1 VEKFAFEFENADTWN
16 SMSINTRDYRLDSRK
31 SVNLDSW
38 PARYEGKLSKE
49 EGLEMLTGLIGKLQK
64 LQALL
69 YADGSQA
76 LLVVLQAMDAAGKD
90 STIRNV
96 FGPVNP
102 QGCKV
107 ASFKSPNSTELL
119 HDFLWR
125 IHQNL
130 PRKGHIGV
138 FNRSHYEDVL
148 IARVKELV
156 PKDLIKKR
164 YEHIN
169 NFEALLHDEG
179 TRVVKFFLHIS
190 RDYQKGRL
198 QERLDTPEKLWKF
211 SPSDIPERL
220 HWDEYQKAFELAFEK
235 CSTPVAPWYIIP
247 AERKWFRN
255 LLVAKTLVETLED
268 MNLKY
273 PEVKFDPKEVRIP

>member
-1 VEKFAFEFENADTWN
+1 
-16 SMSINTRDYRLDSRK
+16 MSVNTKEYRIDSRK
-31 SVNLDSW
+31 SVELDSW
-38 PARYEGKLSKE
+38 PTRYEGRLGKE
-49 EGLEMLTGLIGKLQK
+49 EGLETLAELILRLQR

-69 YADGSQA
+69 YADGSKS

-96 FGPVNP
+96 FGPINP

-107 ASFKSPNSTELL
+107 VSFKGPNSTELL

-125 IHQNL
+125 VHQNV
-130 PRKGHIGV
+130 PRRGHIGV

-148 IARVKELV
+148 IARVKQLV

-169 NFEALLHDEG
+169 NFESLLHDEG

-190 RDYQKGRL
+190 KDYQKEQL

-211 SPSDIPERL
+211 SPQDIPERI

-235 CSTPVAPWYIIP
+235 CSTSEAPWYIVP

-255 LLVAKTLVETLED
+255 LLVTKVLVETLES
-268 MNLKY
+268 MNLRY

>member
-1 VEKFAFEFENADTWN
+1 
-16 SMSINTRDYRLDSRK
+16 MPLNTKDYRIDSNK
-31 SVNLDSW
+31 TVKLAAF
-38 PARYEGKLSKE
+38 PTRYEGKLDKE
-49 EGLEMLTGLIGKLQK
+49 EALALFAKLIEKFK
-64 LQALL
+64 ELQALL
-69 YADGSQA
+69 YADGGKA

-96 FGPVNP
+96 FGPINP

-107 ASFKSPNSTELL
+107 VSFKSPNAAELA

-125 IHQNL
+125 IHQNI

-156 PKDLIKKR
+156 PKEQLKKR
-164 YEHIN
+164 YTHIN
-169 NFEALLHDEG
+169 NFESLLTDEG
-179 TRVVKFFLHIS
+179 TRIVKFFLHIS
-190 RDYQKGRL
+190 PDYQKEQL

-211 SPSDIPERL
+211 SPSDIPERM
-220 HWDEYQKAFELAFEK
+220 HWDEYQKVYETAIEK
-235 CSTPVAPWYIIP
+235 CSSPESPWYIVP

-255 LLVAKTLVETLED
+255 LLVVQVLVDTLAS

-273 PEVKFDPKEVRIP
+273 PEVTFNPKEIKIP

>member
-1 VEKFAFEFENADTWN
+1 
-16 SMSINTRDYRLDSRK
+16 MSFSTRDYRVDSGK
-31 SVNLDSW
+31 SLKLSSF
-38 PARYEGKLSKE
+38 PARYEGKLNKE
-49 EGLEMLTGLIGKLQK
+49 DGLAMFSGLIKRFQE

-69 YADGSQA
+69 YADGSKS

-96 FGPVNP
+96 FGPINP

-107 ASFKSPNSTELL
+107 ASFKGPNPTELA

-125 IHQNL
+125 IHQNV
-130 PRKGHIGV
+130 PRRGHIGV

-156 PKDLIKKR
+156 PKDRIKKR
-164 YEHIN
+164 YDHIN
-169 NFEALLHDEG
+169 NFESLLHDEG

-190 RDYQKGRL
+190 RDYQKEQL

-220 HWDEYQKAFELAFEK
+220 HWDEYQKVYELVLEK
-235 CSTPVAPWYIIP
+235 CSSPETPWYVVP

-255 LLVAKTLVETLED
+255 LLVAKVLVETLESMD
-268 MNLKY
+268 LRY
-273 PEVKFDPKEVRIP
+273 PRVEFDPREIKIP

>member
-1 VEKFAFEFENADTWN
+1 
-16 SMSINTRDYRLDSRK
+16 MSFSTRDYRVDSNK
-31 SVNLDSW
+31 SVKLGSF
-38 PARYEGKLSKE
+38 PVRYEGKLNKE
-49 EGLEMLTGLIGKLQK
+49 EGLEIFAGLIKRFQE

-69 YADGSQA
+69 YADGSQS

-96 FGPVNP
+96 FGPINP

-107 ASFKSPNSTELL
+107 VSFKGPNSTELA

-125 IHQNL
+125 IHQNV

-148 IARVKELV
+148 IVKVKNLA
-156 PKDLIKKR
+156 PKDRIKKR

-169 NFEALLHDEG
+169 NFESLLRDEG
-179 TRVVKFFLHIS
+179 TRIIKFFLHIS
-190 RDYQKGRL
+190 ADYQKEQL

-220 HWDEYQKAFELAFEK
+220 HWDEYQKVYELVLEK
-235 CSTPVAPWYIIP
+235 CSSPEAPWYVVP

-255 LLVAKTLVETLED
+255 LLVAKVLVETLESMD
-268 MNLKY
+268 LSY
-273 PEVKFDPKEVRIP
+273 PKVDFDPKGIRIP

>member
-1 VEKFAFEFENADTWN
+1 
-16 SMSINTRDYRLDSRK
+16 MINTDKYKVPCDSNVK
-31 SVNLDSW
+31 LESW
-38 PARYEGKLSKE
+38 ASRYDGKLSKE
-49 EGLEMLTGLIGKLQK
+49 EVIGEYSSLIEKFQK
-64 LQALL
+64 LQELL

-96 FGPVNP
+96 FSPINP

-107 ASFKSPNSTELL
+107 VSFKSPNNTELA
-119 HDFLWR
+119 HDYLWR
-125 IHQNL
+125 VHKNT
-130 PRKGHIGV
+130 PSKGHIGV

-148 IARVKELV
+148 IVRVKELAPLDRV
-156 PKDLIKKR
+156 KKR

-169 NFEALLHDEG
+169 NFEALLSDEG

-190 RDYQKGRL
+190 NEYQKKQL

-211 SPSDIPERL
+211 SPADIPERML
-220 HWDEYQKAFELAFEK
+220 WNDYRKAYEQVLEK
-235 CSTPVAPWYIIP
+235 CSTPQAPWYIVP

-255 LLVAKTLVETLED
+255 FLIVKVLVETLES

-273 PEVKFDPKEVRIP
+273 PQALFDPREIKIP

>member
-1 VEKFAFEFENADTWN
+1 
-16 SMSINTRDYRLDSRK
+16 MNTKDYKLEPGK
-31 SVNLDSW
+31 SVKLDSW
-38 PARYEGKLSKE
+38 PSRYEGKLTKE
-49 EGLEMLTGLIGKLQK
+49 EGLKMLEGLIKRLQA

-69 YADGSQA
+69 YADGGKA

-90 STIRNV
+90 STIGNV

-107 ASFKSPNSTELL
+107 VSFKGPNTTELA

-125 IHQNL
+125 VHQNV

-148 IARVKELV
+148 IARVKNLV
-156 PKDLIKKR
+156 PRDLVKKR
-164 YEHIN
+164 YDHIN

-190 RDYQKGRL
+190 RDYQKEQL

-211 SPSDIPERL
+211 SPQDIPERL
-220 HWDEYQKAFELAFEK
+220 LWDDYQKAFELAFEK
-235 CSTPVAPWYIIP
+235 CSTSDAPWYIVP

-255 LLVAKTLVETLED
+255 LLVARVLVETLESMD
-268 MNLKY
+268 LRY
-273 PEVKFDPKEVRIP
+273 PEANFDPREIKIP

>member
-1 VEKFAFEFENADTWN
+1 MN
-16 SMSINTRDYRLDSRK
+16 INTKDYAITKGKSIKIDSLPTKYDGELDK
-31 SVNLDSW
+31 GKGLELLD
-38 PARYEGKLSKE
+38 ELLIKLS
-49 EGLEMLTGLIGKLQK
+49 K

-69 YADGSQA
+69 YADGSKA

-90 STIRNV
+90 STIRTV

-107 ASFKSPNSTELL
+107 VSFKTPNSMELM

-125 IHQNL
+125 IHQNV

-138 FNRSHYEDVL
+138 FNRSYYEDVL
-148 IARVKELV
+148 IVKVKNLAPEET
-156 PKDLIKKR
+156 IKKR

-169 NFEALLHDEG
+169 AFESLLNDEG
-179 TRVVKFFLHIS
+179 TRIVKFFLHIS
-190 RDYQKGRL
+190 KDYQKEQL

-211 SPSDIPERL
+211 SPSDIPERMR
-220 HWDEYQKAFELAFEK
+220 WDDYQKAYETVFEK
-235 CSTPVAPWYIIP
+235 CSTSQNPWYVVP

-255 LLVAKTLVETLED
+255 LLVAKVMVETLESMD
-268 MNLKY
+268 LHY
-273 PEVKFDPKEVRIP
+273 PIAQFDPKEVAIP